1 MNFIKNLFA
10 KLNTEYLIKNYLIGI
25 ALGIFF
31 WKVKISGGT
40 IPTKIYIV
48 IASILFP
55 FSKLVFNDLRAVLL
69 RGNIIILPIIIGLPL
84 KFFINSFLFLG
95 TWIFT
100 PLGFLYLYILDKR
113 TKNIEKQNS
122 DF

>member
-84 KFFINSFLFLG
+84 KFFINSFLFG
-95 TWIFT
+95 NMDFYTSWIFV
-100 PLGFLYLYILDKR
+100 FIY
-113 TKNIEKQNS
+113 S
-122 DF
+122 